1 MKRFLF
7 LSSIFLLAVSLYSA
21 SGQVGSSKG
30 AAGSVAKGAAA
41 SKKQEEK
48 ISSQIKETVKIDIV
62 GGEAAKQAVAN
73 TGIPGFSIKPKDST
87 KTKALRLGDGSSKPV
102 SPDSTQKKKPD
113 LSLKEIKLLPLDS
126 LAQNAAP
133 DSLSK
138 H

>member
-21 SGQVGSSKG
+21 SGQAAKG
-30 AAGSVAKGAAA
+30 TAGSVAKGTAA

-73 TGIPGFSIKPKDST
+73 TGIPGVSVKQKNST